1 MERRV
6 LLAIFLSFLV
16 LYTYQALFVPASKP
30 APSAAPSPDATDASA
45 AAQTPAPAAA
55 ESAATQPATPTAPP
69 WSEPRRSATIR
80 LETDEVIAVFT
91 NRGARLKSWRLKHY
105 RDEKGEPLELVAG
118 DLGSAQ
124 PLPFSLRVPDEAA
137 TRTLNSA
144 LYEVK
149 SAPAEPTAARSAPLI
164 FEYRDS
170 AGLQAIKEFRFD
182 PAPYAFTFHASVKIG
197 DRPVVPVIEW
207 GPAVSSG
214 SREEG
219 TSARQA
225 GGRHLSE
232 REVAAHPARRPRQA
246 IGIRGQRRVT
256 PASTITTSSRWR
268 FRQARRRSA
277 SVPSRFRALP
287 PDRRAR
293 SLRPS

>member
-16 LYTYQALFVPASKP
+16 LYTYQALFVPPSPP
-30 APSAAPSPDATDASA
+30 APRSGAPPAADASSAAP
-45 AAQTPAPAAA
+45 TPAPAAA
-55 ESAATQPATPTAPP
+55 EAAATPPAPP
-69 WSEPRRSATIR
+69 SAPPVVGATAEREIR
-80 LETDEVIAVFT
+80 LETDEVIATFT

-105 RDEKGEPLELVAG
+105 HDQKGEPLELVAG

-144 LYEVK
+144 LYEIQ
-149 SAPAEPTAARSAPLI
+149 SAPAEPTAALSTPLI

-182 PAPYAFTFHASVKIG
+182 PDPYSFTFHPAVKVA

-219 TSARQA
+219 KSARQA
-225 GGRHLSE
+225 GGAIYQNGKLLRIRPADLAKHGVQGTLRGVDDHYFVTMAISPGPSKVSF
-232 REVAAHPARRPRQA
+232 RPVAIP
-246 IGIRGQRRVT
+246 
-256 PASTITTSSRWR
+256 
-268 FRQARRRSA
+268 
-277 SVPSRFRALP
+277 ALP
-287 PDRRAR
+287 PGRRAS